1 MEGWKDGGWWRRGMS
16 ETMNLSDASPAI
28 WDSPV
33 ESFFFRSLGSE
44 QHTLG

>member
-28 WDSPV
+28 WDLRRSNH
-33 ESFFFRSLGSE
+33 FFSVRLAPNN
-44 QHTLG
+44 TP